1 MGFSSSR
8 PLPFVAL
15 FMKPHVSWLICS
27 RLQTKTAAASER
39 PRNSSSLEPA
49 VNRRTSAAALRG
61 AHIDAPARTRAGLLQ
76 FRACLP
82 VHALSDPC
90 AARHEI
96 LADSPQNPRRL
107 TRRAKFDFLMFE
119 GKTARAS
126 RLFPA
131 EQIRAVPAGFLDS
144 SGPPPL
150 LDFRVV
156 SSNQNLG
163 NGPAAIF
170 RGTRVVWKIQQ
181 NMIRFVTRAHGRIG

>member
-39 PRNSSSLEPA
+39 PRNSSSLETA
-49 VNRRTSAAALRG
+49 LNRRTSAAALRG

-107 TRRAKFDFLMFE
+107 SRRAKFDFLMFE

-126 RLFPA
+126 RLFTA
-131 EQIRAVPAGFLDS
+131 EQIRAVTAGFFPS
-144 SGPPPL
+144 NGPPPPFYFPVGFSHKKL
-150 LDFRVV
+150 RE
-156 SSNQNLG
+156 
-163 NGPAAIF
+163 GPAPRF
-170 RGTRVVWKIQQ
+170 RRARGGWGNQQ
-181 NMIRFVTRAHGRIG
+181 